1 MPTTNPYSPRIVPSR
16 DIVDELMDQV
26 RRVQIAERIKQA
38 REDAD
43 LTQTELADL
52 LQVHPRTVQNW
63 ERQKE
68 PITAHDRL
76 LDVAGATGV
85 SLEWLLFGD
94 RQQQVEDL
102 TPDLLQ
108 SAASALELLTALA
121 DTAVRVEKR
130 MARIEKAILGLASE
144 QREVGR

>member
-1 MPTTNPYSPRIVPSR
+1 MPTTNPYSPRIVPAR

-43 LTQTELADL
+43 LTQRELADL

-63 ERQKE
+63 EAHKD

-76 LDVAGATGV
+76 GDVATFTGV
-85 SLEWLLFGD
+85 SVEWLLFGD
-94 RQQQVEDL
+94 RQQQVESL

-130 MARIEKAILGLASE
+130 LGRIEKAIVGLVAE
-144 QREVGR
+144 QDVAGR